1 MPNRGVRWGIVAAVL
16 VLAAAVWWARPA
28 AQRAPD
34 AIASGSGSAEPS
46 SATTGQGAPV
56 AAGAPA
62 HVAAPTPRQAP
73 ALPPAGGPVAS
84 DDGPDE
90 LDGDAIEAA
99 WATVD
104 LEAVRRALPNNRYWR
119 DAAPTTD
126 EALIEARAE
135 ARRLRNIEYG
145 KVLSGNGSEAEIRAY
160 YDDRARQSGD
170 YVEFATYLLDH
181 YEQTLHERDVA
192 LLQLARRMHLS
203 RLEEIPRRM
212 QEAIERKGEQ
222 DAARAAWQAD
232 EEAFRAAPAP
242 HAVDADPD
250 RD

>member
-1 MPNRGVRWGIVAAVL
+1 MPNRGVGWGL
-16 VLAAAVWWARPA
+16 VVTVVGLAALVWWARPA
-28 AQRAPD
+28 QRAPQ
-34 AIASGSGSAEPS
+34 ATASGRGGAASS
-46 SATTGQGAPV
+46 SATPEQGAPV
-56 AAGAPA
+56 AVGVPA

-99 WATVD
+99 WLTVD
-104 LEAVRRALPNNRYWR
+104 LEAVRRALPDNRYWR

-181 YEQTLHERDVA
+181 YPQLPERDVA

-242 HAVDADPD
+242 PAADADPD
-250 RD
+250 GDS